1 MQRCREC
8 AIILQEGRNWHPSY
22 AARNYRHC
30 MECAR
35 AYSRQRYGK
44 LKPTVKRRVPASI
57 AGSANVLKRPRD
69 RAAHDRAAF
78 ARLRRTDRS
87 GGEGPT

>member
-8 AIILQEGRNWHPSY
+8 EIILQEGRNWHASY

-35 AYSRQRYGK
+35 AYSRKRYGK
-44 LKPTVKRRVPASI
+44 LKPTVKRRVPVAAI
-57 AGSANVLKRPRD
+57 GARTPMTARD
-69 RAAHDRAAF
+69 RAVRNRAEL
-78 ARLRRTDRS
+78 ARQRRER
-87 GGEGPT
+87 E

>member
-8 AIILQEGRNWHPSY
+8 EIILQEGRNWHASY

-44 LKPTVKRRVPASI
+44 LKPTVKRRVPA
-57 AGSANVLKRPRD
+57 AGIVARTPMTARD
-69 RAAHDRAAF
+69 RAVRNRAELARQRRDRP
-78 ARLRRTDRS
+78 D
-87 GGEGPT
+87 

>member
-8 AIILQEGRNWHPSY
+8 AIILQEGRNWHASY

-44 LKPTVKRRVPASI
+44 LKPTVKRRVPA
-57 AGSANVLKRPRD
+57 AGIVARTPMTARD
-69 RAAHDRAAF
+69 RAVRNRAEL
-78 ARLRRTDRS
+78 ARQRRDRS
-87 GGEGPT
+87 D

>member
-8 AIILQEGRNWHPSY
+8 ATILREGRNWHASY

-44 LKPTVKRRVPASI
+44 LKPTVKRRVPV
-57 AGSANVLKRPRD
+57 AGVTARTPMTARD
-69 RAAHDRAAF
+69 RAVRKRAELARQRRDR
-78 ARLRRTDRS
+78 
-87 GGEGPT
+87 E